1 MDNEK
6 YIRRCIE
13 IARRGEYFVAPN
25 PMVGAVLVQEGL
37 PVTGYGLQERIIAEG
52 WHEKYGEGH
61 AEVNC
66 FRNYERL
73 IANSQ
78 QPTADLKDCTLFV
91 SLEPCSHYGKTPPCA
106 KLIIE
111 KGVGRVVVGMLD
123 PNPLVAGKG
132 VAMLREAGIEVVV
145 GVLESECRELNKRF
159 LCLHEKHR
167 PYVILKWAQTGDGFL
182 DRNRQYSAVSIQ
194 HSDHLNGA
202 LAISTPETKK
212 LVHKMRAEN
221 MAIMVGTRT
230 VLLDN
235 PRLLNT
241 HWEGRNPVRV
251 TLDRH
256 HVIPSDAR
264 IFCEGA
270 ETIVYRDRTDW
281 PFVLADLASRN
292 IHSIL
297 VEGGTTLLN
306 HILSTGIWDEIH
318 IEVAPELTIGDG
330 VPAPKIELPD
340 SMCIVLGSTREVSW
354 LQPLN
359 ACEAM
364 TVVPSATVYS
374 PAYSSGRRTNTL
386 LLSTGL
392 VIVVVPPNGVLSLRV
407 VTLSGKVSECRLGQ
421 L

>member
-1 MDNEK
+1 MNYEK
-6 YIRRCIE
+6 YIARCVE

-25 PMVGAVLVQEGL
+25 PMVGAVLVYNGEGREAK
-37 PVTGYGLQERIIAEG
+37 GERIIAEG

-66 FRNYERL
+66 FKAAESRNPGIPEYR
-73 IANSQ
+73 N
-78 QPTADLKDCTLFV
+78 CTLFV

-132 VAMLREAGIEVVV
+132 VQMLRDAGIEVVV
-145 GVLESECRELNKRF
+145 GVLEKECRELNKRF

-182 DRNRQYSAVSIQ
+182 DRKRRIEDVRLKIE
-194 HSDHLNGA
+194 DLHLNGA

-221 MAIMVGTRT
+221 MAIMVGTNT

-241 HWEGRNPVRV
+241 HWEGRNPIRV
-251 TLDRH
+251 TLDRKG
-256 HVIPSDAR
+256 VIPPDAKIFSD
-264 IFCEGA
+264 ES
-270 ETIVYRDRTDW
+270 ETIVYRERTDW
-281 PFVLADLASRN
+281 PYILSDLASRN

-306 HILSTGIWDEIH
+306 HILETGLWDEIH
-318 IEVAPELTIGDG
+318 VEVAPELTIGDG
-330 VPAPKIELPD
+330 VPAPKIDLPE
-340 SMCIVLGSTREVSW
+340 RFEVV
-354 LQPLN
+354 
-359 ACEAM
+359 E
-364 TVVPSATVYS
+364 
-374 PAYSSGRRTNTL
+374 GH
-386 LLSTGL
+386 
-392 VIVVVPPNGVLSLRV
+392 
-407 VTLSGKVSECRLGQ
+407 RLYEVRSKR
-421 L
+421 